1 MGNLISK
8 NKNSDALLQT
18 IDILPT
24 ILDLCKIDIPLKLDG
39 KSFSSFL
46 LNTEEKLSDTPY
58 TFSETGGLQGPFPS
72 PMEPNVFCIKS
83 SNYKLI
89 YFLSSS
95 KWELYDIKKDPNE
108 KNNIYN
114 SGLEIEKILKENLLT
129 WKNR

>member
-1 MGNLISK
+1 
-8 NKNSDALLQT
+8 
-18 IDILPT
+18 
-24 ILDLCKIDIPLKLDG
+24 
-39 KSFSSFL
+39 
-46 LNTEEKLSDTPY
+46 
-58 TFSETGGLQGPFPS
+58 
-72 PMEPNVFCIKS
+72 MEPNVFCIKS